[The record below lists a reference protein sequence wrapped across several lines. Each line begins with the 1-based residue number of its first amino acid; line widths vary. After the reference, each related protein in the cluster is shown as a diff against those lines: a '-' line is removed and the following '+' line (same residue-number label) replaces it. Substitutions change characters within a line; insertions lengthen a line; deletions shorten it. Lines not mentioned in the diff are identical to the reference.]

1 MLINGCKNDVKLSYT
16 AISLAKKLNLLDI
29 LCKKCLSYE
38 EYSGI
43 GNIIKGLCDEKIT
56 LDTLKSVAFEE
67 ITENYIKRFEEYRSN
82 IENYGVLIEIMTSIF
97 RIVCMDVVTEKELR
111 ILDNV
116 MEIIESKD
124 SLELYRKSIDSNEN
138 FKYVLDILSF
148 DSDINLYSE
157 VFEKFKQNPFKYCFC
172 VEYLLKN
179 DIFKSR
185 TVKKIENSIDFEK
198 YYAEPQS
205 IVGINN
211 EYCMNLVEIL
221 QDLRE
226 HPFLSNDFIVAGL
239 KSKYMWTIYSSI
251 KPIKCWSEIT
261 GKTI

>member
-1 MLINGCKNDVKLSYT
+1 
-16 AISLAKKLNLLDI
+16 
-29 LCKKCLSYE
+29 
-38 EYSGI
+38 
-43 GNIIKGLCDEKIT
+43 
-56 LDTLKSVAFEE
+56 
-67 ITENYIKRFEEYRSN
+67 
-82 IENYGVLIEIMTSIF
+82 MTSIF

-185 TVKKIENSIDFEK
+185 TVKKLENSIDFEK

-205 IVGINN
+205 MLKNW
-211 EYCMNLVEIL
+211 EWFLLVIMRL
-221 QDLRE
+221 V
-226 HPFLSNDFIVAGL
+226 N
-239 KSKYMWTIYSSI
+239 
-251 KPIKCWSEIT
+251 
-261 GKTI
+261 

>member
-1 MLINGCKNDVKLSYT
+1 M
-16 AISLAKKLNLLDI
+16 LDI

-116 MEIIESKD
+116 MEIIESKY

-179 DIFKSR
+179 DIF
-185 TVKKIENSIDFEK
+185 
-198 YYAEPQS
+198 
-205 IVGINN
+205 
-211 EYCMNLVEIL
+211 
-221 QDLRE
+221 
-226 HPFLSNDFIVAGL
+226 
-239 KSKYMWTIYSSI
+239 
-251 KPIKCWSEIT
+251 
-261 GKTI
+261 

>member
-1 MLINGCKNDVKLSYT
+1 
-16 AISLAKKLNLLDI
+16 
-29 LCKKCLSYE
+29 
-38 EYSGI
+38 
-43 GNIIKGLCDEKIT
+43 
-56 LDTLKSVAFEE
+56 
-67 ITENYIKRFEEYRSN
+67 
-82 IENYGVLIEIMTSIF
+82 MTSIF

-116 MEIIESKD
+116 MEIIESKY

-138 FKYVLDILSF
+138 LKYVLDILSF

-179 DIFKSR
+179 DIFKLR
-185 TVKKIENSIDFEK
+185 TVKKLENSINFEK

-205 IVGINN
+205 IAGINN
-211 EYCMNLVEIL
+211 EYCMVLVEIL

-226 HPFLSNDFIVAGL
+226 HHFLSNDFIVAGL
-239 KSKYMWTIYSSI
+239 KSKYMWAIYSSI
-251 KPIKCWSEIT
+251 KPLKFWSEIT

>member
-16 AISLAKKLNLLDI
+16 AIPLAKKLNLLDI

-124 SLELYRKSIDSNEN
+124 SLELYRKPIDSNEN

-148 DSDINLYSE
+148 DSEINLYSE
-157 VFEKFKQNPFKYCFC
+157 VF
-172 VEYLLKN
+172 
-179 DIFKSR
+179 
-185 TVKKIENSIDFEK
+185 
-198 YYAEPQS
+198 
-205 IVGINN
+205 
-211 EYCMNLVEIL
+211 
-221 QDLRE
+221 
-226 HPFLSNDFIVAGL
+226 
-239 KSKYMWTIYSSI
+239 
-251 KPIKCWSEIT
+251 
-261 GKTI
+261 

>member
-1 MLINGCKNDVKLSYT
+1 MEWMLINGCKNDVKLSYT
-16 AISLAKKLNLLDI
+16 AIPLAKKLNLLDI

-56 LDTLKSVAFEE
+56 LDTLKSVAFEK
-67 ITENYIKRFEEYRSN
+67 ITENYS
-82 IENYGVLIEIMTSIF
+82 VLIEIMTSIF
-97 RIVCMDVVTEKELR
+97 RIVCMDVVIEKELR

-124 SLELYRKSIDSNEN
+124 SLELYRKPIDSNEN

-185 TVKKIENSIDFEK
+185 TFKKLENSIDFEK
-198 YYAEPQS
+198 YYAGLQS

-226 HPFLSNDFIVAGL
+226 HPFLSNNFIVAGL
-239 KSKYMWTIYSSI
+239 KSKYMWAIYSSI